1 MEFREW
7 EKYYSQIL
15 LDFGYDR
22 AKDEEAAAL
31 LAELSAQKNLATVEE
46 LRVHLADKEVFV
58 FGDGPS
64 LREAVGND
72 NFEGTLIAAD
82 GATSALMEK
91 GLVPQLIVTD
101 LDGKV
106 EDQLAANE
114 KGATVVVLAH
124 GDNMEALRQW
134 VPKFEGKLVATS
146 QSAPVKHLLSFG
158 GFTDGDRAVF
168 LADHFGARTI
178 TLVGFDF
185 GSDRGRGS
193 PSDYEEEIDLNDRD
207 KVKMRKLTWANVL
220 IAMLDNPAISFFR

>member
-31 LAELSAQKNLATVEE
+31 LAELSAQKKLATVEE

-134 VPKFEGKLVATS
+134 VPKFEGELVATS
-146 QSAPVKHLLSFG
+146 QSAPVRHLLSFG

-220 IAMLDNPAISFFR
+220 IAMLDNPAISFYR